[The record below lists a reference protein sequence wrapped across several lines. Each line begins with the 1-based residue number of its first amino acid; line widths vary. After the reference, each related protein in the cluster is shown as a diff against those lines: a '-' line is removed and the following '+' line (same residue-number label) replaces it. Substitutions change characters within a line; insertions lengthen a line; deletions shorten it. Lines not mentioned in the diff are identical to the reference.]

1 MIMLFSQFAFT
12 KLLVHIVKQD
22 VKKFLRENFQ
32 KYFIKNEKIFE
43 IFLISSIL

>member
-1 MIMLFSQFAFT
+1 MIMLFSQFAFI

-32 KYFIKNEKIFE
+32 KYFIKKLKNI
-43 IFLISSIL
+43 